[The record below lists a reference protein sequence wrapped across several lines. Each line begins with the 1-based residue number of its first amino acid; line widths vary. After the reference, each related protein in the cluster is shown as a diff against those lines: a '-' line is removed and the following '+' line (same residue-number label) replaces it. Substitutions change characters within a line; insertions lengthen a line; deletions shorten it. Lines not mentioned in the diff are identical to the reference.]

1 MIHDIVFHAG
11 SIWLTLLAAS
21 CIAMI
26 VRERTVLTRILLL
39 DLLTSVIIGLLL
51 LSAATQGVPYLL
63 DVALGLAVLSFL
75 GSLAAARFHGRGSLF
90 R

>member
-1 MIHDIVFHAG
+1 VIHDVVFHAG
-11 SIWLTLLAAS
+11 SIWLTVLAAV
-21 CIAMI
+21 CVALI
-26 VRERTVLTRILLL
+26 VRQRTVLVRVVLL

-63 DVALGLAVLSFL
+63 DVALALAVLSFL

>member
-1 MIHDIVFHAG
+1 VIHDVVFHAG

-26 VRERTVLTRILLL
+26 VRERTVLVRVLLL
-39 DLLTSVIIGLLL
+39 DLLTSVIIGLLIL
-51 LSAATQGVPYLL
+51 AAATQGVPYML
-63 DVALGLAVLSFL
+63 DVALALAVLSFL

>member
-1 MIHDIVFHAG
+1 MIHDVVFHAG
-11 SIWLTLLAAS
+11 SVWLTLLAAC
-21 CIAMI
+21 CIGMI
-26 VRERTVLTRILLL
+26 LRAPTVLTRILLV

-63 DVALGLAVLSFL
+63 DVALALAVLSFL
-75 GSLAAARFHGRGSLF
+75 GTLAAARFHGRGSLF

>member
-1 MIHDIVFHAG
+1 MIHDVVFHAG
-11 SIWLTLLAAS
+11 SIWLTVLAAV
-21 CIAMI
+21 CIALI
-26 VRERTVLTRILLL
+26 VRQRTVLVRVVLL

-63 DVALGLAVLSFL
+63 DVALALAVLSFL

>member
-1 MIHDIVFHAG
+1 MIHDVVFHAG

-26 VRERTVLTRILLL
+26 VRAPSVLVRILLL
-39 DLLTSVIIGLLL
+39 DLLTSIIIGLLL
-51 LSAATQGVPYLL
+51 LAAATQGVPYLL
-63 DVALGLAVLSFL
+63 DVALALAVLSFL
-75 GSLAAARFHGRGSLF
+75 GSLAGARFHGRGSLF

>member
-1 MIHDIVFHAG
+1 MIHDAVFYAG
-11 SIWLTLLAAS
+11 SIWLTVLAGL

-26 VRERTVLTRILLL
+26 VRGSGVLVRVLLL

-51 LSAATQGVPYLL
+51 LSAATEGVPYLI

-75 GSLAAARFHGRGSLF
+75 GSLAAARFYGRGSLF